1 MQYAKTPGFF
11 SIRMHFHCINIGG
24 DLMISVLVVRLN
36 PKGAAGYWT
45 LSPSIVKEELSCRN
59 IAIIKGINAQHIAR
73 ILVILSKQGYEIID
87 DLIQLP

>member
-1 MQYAKTPGFF
+1 
-11 SIRMHFHCINIGG
+11 
-24 DLMISVLVVRLN
+24 MISALLVVKLN

-45 LSPSIVKEELSCRN
+45 FTPALVKEELSCRN

-87 DLIQLP
+87 SLIQLV